1 MQHFLYIIHFVLCYR
16 NKADAISGYVPCLSV
31 SELFSLQ
38 IFVSL
43 FSFHT
48 LLVFYDEDI
57 AYGLVSMTLSEI
69 EP

>member
-1 MQHFLYIIHFVLCYR
+1 MFVGQRVIQSSNLR
-16 NKADAISGYVPCLSV
+16 VV
-31 SELFSLQ
+31 
-38 IFVSL
+38 